1 MRASVGCIFDVGQKN
16 EPNLEHQPPL
26 REIWYH
32 SLEATDIT
40 PYRQEGSNLP
50 PKIWGGGSDAKKD
63 FENIFL
69 AAQAPKQKNSHCSAA
84 FLAFALPLTF
94 SALPLTL

>member
-1 MRASVGCIFDVGQKN
+1 MSGKKN

-40 PYRQEGSNLP
+40 PYRQEGGVEPPSQNLGVGVLMQRRILKTFFWR
-50 PKIWGGGSDAKKD
+50 PKP
-63 FENIFL
+63 
-69 AAQAPKQKNSHCSAA
+69 PKQKSSHCSAA
-84 FLAFALPLTF
+84 LLAFALPLTF
-94 SALPLTL
+94 SPLPLTL